1 MSTAA
6 LTIPRTVAELLKLI
20 QAKSTD
26 PKVYEEYMAYAKKVE
41 EALNLRKSLIAKI
54 VEEITTNR
62 VSINELR
69 KAGLKISNA
78 SLSAEVEGSGDSA
91 ESAEDKVKR
100 EGNIVF
106 GNDKFNWTRDLE
118 VNAKNALFKA
128 FKDGKSVKF
137 FFNKLG
143 DKRSGPGCLNNFP
156 RFISGHRASYK
167 RCKAACLAGQL
178 GKHHNFH
185 FRQLF
190 LAQHRP
196 AWPACPGTLC
206 LARSCPALNAAVASC
221 TSQSNPQCR
230 LGQH

>member
-1 MSTAA
+1 MSTEA
-6 LTIPRTVAELLKLI
+6 LTIPRTEAELLKLI

-118 VNAKNALFKA
+118 VNAKNALFNA
-128 FKDGKSVKF
+128 FKDGKSVKSF
-137 FFNKLG
+137 FTKPSDKFAVARLISRLERETADLDDKGKVKKTYEYSATNLTELG
-143 DKRSGPGCLNNFP
+143 LT
-156 RFISGHRASYK
+156 RASITK
-167 RCKAACLAGQL
+167 
-178 GKHHNFH
+178 
-185 FRQLF
+185 
-190 LAQHRP
+190 
-196 AWPACPGTLC
+196 
-206 LARSCPALNAAVASC
+206 AVADKLKADRAKADKA
-221 TSQSNPQCR
+221 TPAKVKKA
-230 LGQH
+230 